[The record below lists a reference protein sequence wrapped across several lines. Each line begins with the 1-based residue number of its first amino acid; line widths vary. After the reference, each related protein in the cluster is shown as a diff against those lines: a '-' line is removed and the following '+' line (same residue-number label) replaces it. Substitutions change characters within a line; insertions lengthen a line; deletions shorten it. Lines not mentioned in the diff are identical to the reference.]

1 VNEDQI
7 IDAAIREQDRL
18 VKERD
23 EAREQLGRL
32 QDSIG
37 NLAAGLKLSAQATA
51 PSKKSEI
58 EDGVAAAL
66 LGILDP
72 RPPVEQVTV
81 NRHLL

>member
-1 VNEDQI
+1 VL
-7 IDAAIREQDRL
+7 EQ
-18 VKERD
+18 ERD
-23 EAREQLGRL
+23 QLQEQLGRL

-37 NLAAGLKLSAQATA
+37 NLAAGLKLSADASR

-58 EDGVAAAL
+58 EDGAAAAL